1 MSNKILNFLFFIFL
15 FVVILAAILGMVYE
29 YLIWDK
35 SIIPEII
42 FNLLLIIGYISLAA
56 LLVVIILDKIV

>member
-35 SIIPEII
+35 SIIPDII
-42 FNLLLIIGYISLAA
+42 FNLVLIIGYISLAA

>member
-35 SIIPEII
+35 SIIPDII

>member
-15 FVVILAAILGMVYE
+15 FVVILAAIFGMVYE
-29 YLIWDK
+29 HLIWDK
-35 SIIPEII
+35 SIISDII

>member
-35 SIIPEII
+35 SIIPDII
-42 FNLLLIIGYISLAA
+42 FNLVLIIGYISLAA
-56 LLVVIILDKIV
+56 LLVGIILDKIV

>member
-1 MSNKILNFLFFIFL
+1 MSNKILNFLFFIFI
-15 FVVILAAILGMVYE
+15 FVVILAAIFGLVYE

-35 SIIPEII
+35 SIIPDII